1 MRAVP
6 YVEIVAFSILPATWC
21 YETIFAWAVGVV
33 NRGEVQGM
41 FKARL
46 KPSEQG
52 TLERRYEFH
61 LGEAARAAL
70 LGDHEKAAGHSRT
83 ALAISRELY
92 AGARDPQGQRPG
104 LAAALASNARY
115 QRALEAVEMLTESA
129 GHYARLA
136 DADPASF
143 EMERIDVLVR
153 VALAAD
159 TAGSTRDAIRL
170 LREVVTM
177 YQQAPSLEPA
187 ARDAGLARANFHLG
201 RCLLAVGKTAEG
213 LECIDAGLAA
223 AEAIRR
229 ELTTACGRAAD
240 DICGRG
246 AGHVTGWLSGAPRS
260 IQLLVPDWLAAASRA
275 MALHAAAGRWP
286 AAATAACAAVR
297 VSGGLAELGGGA
309 CLEAHASILAR
320 ARDIWAR
327 ARASGIRATH
337 YAHEPAATATG
348 R

>member
-1 MRAVP
+1 
-6 YVEIVAFSILPATWC
+6 
-21 YETIFAWAVGVV
+21 
-33 NRGEVQGM
+33 M

-83 ALAISRELY
+83 ALALSRELY
-92 AGARDPQGQRPG
+92 AGARDPEGQRAG
-104 LAAALASNARY
+104 LAAALSTNARY

-136 DADPASF
+136 GTDPGRF
-143 EMERIDVLVR
+143 EAGRIGVLVR

-170 LREVVTM
+170 LRAVVGM
-177 YQQAPSLEPA
+177 YQQAPAMDPA
-187 ARDAGLARANFHLG
+187 ARDAGLAWASFHLG

-213 LECIDAGLAA
+213 LESIDAGLAA
-223 AEAIRR
+223 AEAVRR
-229 ELTTACGRAAD
+229 ELRTADGRAAD
-240 DICGRG
+240 DACGRD
-246 AGHVTGWLSGAPRS
+246 AGHVPGWLSGAPLS
-260 IQLLVPDWLAAASRA
+260 VQLLVPDWLAAASRS

-297 VSGGLAELGGGA
+297 VSGELARLGGGA
-309 CLEAHASILAR
+309 CLEAHASVLAR

-327 ARASGIRATH
+327 ARASSPRAAH
-337 YAHEPAATATG
+337 YAHKPAVPATG

>member
-1 MRAVP
+1 
-6 YVEIVAFSILPATWC
+6 
-21 YETIFAWAVGVV
+21 
-33 NRGEVQGM
+33 M
-41 FKARL
+41 FKPRL

-70 LGDHEKAAGHSRT
+70 LGDHEKAAGHSRV

-92 AGARDPQGQRPG
+92 DGARDPDGQRAM
-104 LAAALASNARY
+104 LAAALASGARY
-115 QRALEAVEMLTESA
+115 QCALEAVEMLTESA

-136 DADPASF
+136 DAEPGSF

-170 LREVVTM
+170 LREVVGM
-177 YQQAPSLEPA
+177 YRQAPALSPA
-187 ARDAGLARANFHLG
+187 ARDAGLAWASFHLG
-201 RCLLAVGKTAEG
+201 RCLLAVGNTAEG
-213 LECIDAGLAA
+213 LECIDAGLVT
-223 AEAIRR
+223 AEAVRR
-229 ELTTACGRAAD
+229 ELKTANGHAAD
-240 DICGRG
+240 DICGRSTDN
-246 AGHVTGWLSGAPRS
+246 VPGWLARAPRS
-260 IQLLVPDWLAAASRA
+260 VQLLVPDWLAAASRA
-275 MALHAAAGRWP
+275 MSLHAAAGRWP

-297 VSGGLAELGGGA
+297 VSGGIAELGGGA
-309 CLEAHASILAR
+309 CMEAHASVLAR

-327 ARASGIRATH
+327 ARVSGIRATH
-337 YAHEPAATATG
+337 YAHEPAASVTG